1 MSASRLLFLGLR
13 AIERACPPPLLAAV
27 VWPGLATLG
36 IAEAC
41 GSLGRQY
48 RRRVARVHGARPGL
62 WKSWQHAVDRL
73 SMRLVCLWPER
84 FLVNPWRS
92 RLSITG
98 LDEVRDRLT
107 AGTPVVFAVLH
118 FGELI
123 LLHSVLRA
131 HGIPVA
137 GLTVTGDRRYRDH
150 TAAVAEAAGGLRDV
164 PRRFMR
170 DTGLRQAYCFLRS
183 GGCLLIA
190 CDLSSKHSV
199 DIPTDLGTV
208 RLATGAFKM
217 AGMAGA
223 CVVPVILWQ
232 ERRWR
237 FGLACG
243 SPLDPSDG
251 STDAVKRIAEACVA
265 HWVPVIKRYPEQ
277 YTYLDHRIWTPALE
291 PGTTSPA

>member
-1 MSASRLLFLGLR
+1 M
-13 AIERACPPPLLAAV
+13 
-27 VWPGLATLG
+27 
-36 IAEAC
+36 
-41 GSLGRQY
+41 
-48 RRRVARVHGARPGL
+48 ARVNGAGPGL
-62 WKSWQHAVDRL
+62 WKSWRQAVDRL

-98 LDEVRDRLT
+98 LDEVRDRLA

-123 LLHSVLRA
+123 LLHSILRA

-137 GLTVTGDRRYRDH
+137 SLTVSGSGDRCYRDH
-150 TAAVAEAAGGLRDV
+150 TDAVAEAAGGLRGV
-164 PRRFMR
+164 PRRFMA

-190 CDLSSKHSV
+190 CDLSSRHSV

-208 RLATGAFKM
+208 RLATGAFQM

-223 CVVPVILWQ
+223 CVVPAILWQ

-237 FGLACG
+237 FSLACG
-243 SPLDPSDG
+243 PPLDPSDG
-251 STDAVKRIAEACVA
+251 STDAVRRIAEACVA
-265 HWVPVIKRYPEQ
+265 HWVPVLKRHPEQ
-277 YTYLDHRIWTPALE
+277 YTYLDRPIWTPALE
-291 PGTTSPA
+291 PGEVSPA